1 MTIYGCCKPKGYRMR
16 LLCTEVSVMK
26 NIDLIREVTQA
37 AAGQWPFVLRS
48 MNISVPDSPRKHAA
62 CPVCGGK
69 DRFRFDD
76 NGRGSFICNQCG
88 AGDGLDL
95 IKKVN
100 NCNATDAAVMVA
112 DVLSID
118 YRAAETDDSA
128 SQRNDQ
134 REAERRKHEQDRQK
148 QAAAEAEKRRAAFSA
163 KYQALVA
170 QSTPGQSAY
179 LTVKGLE
186 YPLSLLPDGSL
197 LLALTNGDGA
207 VTGAQTIKPDGEK
220 RLVAGTVKKGSF
232 FIVNSSDNPQAVIIG
247 EGLATVLSV
256 HLMRPD
262 ALAVVAVDAGN
273 LLPVAKVM
281 RGRYPDAKIIIAADN
296 DIRPGEP
303 NTGRDAAE
311 KAAISVSGWLT
322 LPPGKHKS
330 DWNDYHQANG
340 PEAATAAFNDSM
352 YQPEGEKLAVKLKAI
367 DGGKQEQQ
375 NGKKRVIP
383 GDELK
388 PRVELRKDG
397 LNWVTPKVDKQ
408 SGEMICPG
416 EWLSDR
422 MKTVG
427 IGNDGKEAYLIIEMV
442 PEGTGKIIYEAM
454 PRHEIGMPAGWAR
467 LRGRGVSITTQ
478 SQLLNRLAEYLQRE
492 GERTVWEV
500 TSTAGWHCGAYV
512 MPDGEI
518 IGTPERP
525 VAFCGGSAAIRGY
538 VVRGNAAEWRDHVAS
553 LMQGNHSMMLGV
565 LVGLS
570 APLNSLA
577 GGGSFGVHLFAQ
589 SSAGKTT
596 TVEAATSLYGDPEM
610 LKLSWDATRH
620 GLTVEAAAR
629 NDGFIPID
637 EIGQGGKVTEIAQ
650 AAYSLF
656 NGVGRIQGRKEGGNR
671 PTIRWKIAALSTG
684 EEDFE
689 AYLVKGG
696 MTPKAGQLV
705 RLLSVPFTDTLAFN
719 GCSDGDEHAKA
730 IKQMA
735 SRYCGAAGREWIRWL
750 ADNKET
756 ALHAVAEKESE
767 WARSLPDEASSQV
780 RRVASRFALM
790 DAAGELAAGIT
801 GWTPEESSEAVH
813 AAFDSWVNDFGLEN
827 REKYQ
832 VITRARDFIQRY
844 GLTRFQPYS
853 FGKINGDMDRQYA
866 GRINNLA
873 GYLVSGRRKDGLPEY
888 HIIPSVFDE
897 EILCGI
903 SRNFGG
909 KVLEDAG
916 MLTRQ
921 EPGRLT
927 SKTLTINETQQR
939 FVVLIDQPE
948 E

>member
-1 MTIYGCCKPKGYRMR
+1 
-16 LLCTEVSVMK
+16 MK
-26 NIDLIREVTQA
+26 NIELIREVTQA
-37 AAGQWPFVLRS
+37 AAGRWPDVLAGL
-48 MNISVPDSPRKHAA
+48 NISVPDSPRKHAP

-76 NGRGSFICNQCG
+76 GGRGSFICNQCG

-95 IKKVN
+95 IQKVH
-100 NCNATDAAVMVA
+100 NCNATEAAVMVA

-118 YRAAETDDSA
+118 YRVAEHDDTA

-134 REAERRKHEQDRQK
+134 REAERRRREQERRQ
-148 QAAAEAEKRRAAFSA
+148 QDAAEAEKRRASFSA

-170 QSTPGQSAY
+170 KSTPGQSAY
-179 LTVKGLE
+179 LTAKGLE
-186 YPLSLLPDGSL
+186 YPLPLLPDGSL
-197 LLALTNGDGA
+197 LVALTNDDGA
-207 VTGAQTIKPDGEK
+207 VTGAQIIKPDGEK
-220 RLVAGTVKKGSF
+220 RLVAGTVKKGAF
-232 FIVNSSDNPQAVIIG
+232 FTVNMSDNPETVIIG

-262 ALAVVAVDAGN
+262 AMAVTAIDAGN
-273 LLPVAKVM
+273 LLPVAKVIRRM
-281 RGRYPDAKIIIAADN
+281 YPDAQIIIAADN
-296 DIRPGEP
+296 DIKPGEP

-311 KAAISVSGWLT
+311 KAAKSISGWLT
-322 LPPGKHKS
+322 LPPGEHKA

-340 PEAATAAFNDSM
+340 LDVATAAFNDSM

-367 DGGKQEQQ
+367 EG
-375 NGKKRVIP
+375 GKKRRSRETHIH

-388 PRVELRKDG
+388 SRIEVRKDG
-397 LNWVTPKVDKQ
+397 LNWVTPKVDK
-408 SGEMICPG
+408 SGEITRPG

-442 PEGTGKIIYEAM
+442 PEGTEKTIYEAM
-454 PRHEIGMPAGWAR
+454 PRHEIGMPTGWAR
-467 LRGRGVSITTQ
+467 LRGRGVSITTR
-478 SQLLNRLAEYLQRE
+478 SQLLNCLAEYLQRE

-518 IGTPERP
+518 IGVPDRP

-538 VVRGNAAEWRDHVAS
+538 VVRGNVAEWRDNVAS
-553 LMQGNHSMMLGV
+553 LMRGNHSMILGV

-577 GGGSFGVHLFAQ
+577 GGGCFGIHLFAQ

-596 TVEAATSLYGDPEM
+596 TVEAATSLYGDPEV

-629 NDGFIPID
+629 NDGFVPID

-656 NGVGRIQGRKEGGNR
+656 NGVGRIQGRREGGNR
-671 PTIRWKIAALSTG
+671 ALTRWKIAALSTG

-689 AYLVKGG
+689 TYLVKGG
-696 MTPKAGQLV
+696 LIPKAGQLV
-705 RLLSVPFTDTLAFN
+705 RLLSVPFIDTLSFN
-719 GCSDGDEHAKA
+719 GYTDGDEHAKA

-756 ALHAVAEKESE
+756 AMRAVAEKERQWS
-767 WARSLPDEASSQV
+767 ASLPDEASSQV
-780 RRVASRFALM
+780 RRVSSRFALM
-790 DAAGELAAGIT
+790 DAVGGLATNIT
-801 GWTPEESSEAVH
+801 GWEPEESSEAVH
-813 AAFDSWVNDFGLEN
+813 AAFDDWVKSFGLEN

-832 VITRARDFIQRY
+832 VISRARDFIQRY
-844 GLTRFQPYS
+844 GLTRFQPYT
-853 FGKINGDMDRQYA
+853 FGKANGDIDRQYA
-866 GRINNLA
+866 GRINHLA
-873 GYLVSGRRKDGLPEY
+873 GYLVDGRRDDGKPEY
-888 HIIPSVFDE
+888 HIIPSVFEE

-903 SRNFGG
+903 SRNFGC
-909 KVLEDAG
+909 KVLEEAG
-916 MLTRQ
+916 MLIRQ
-921 EPGRLT
+921 ESDRLT
-927 SKTLTINETQQR
+927 SKTIQINGTQQR
-939 FVVLIDQPE
+939 FFVLTDQPE